1 MKKFVL
7 SMAVMIAASFCTSAV
22 AQQVKTKAKV
32 KAQPVGTVQQKTT
45 SNKTAARKKAVRPK
59 ASAAPQTTVQPKA
72 KPSQQKLSPTAQPS
86 ARVAQP
92 VSVQQK
98 EAAATTTRKATGK

>member
-22 AQQVKTKAKV
+22 AQEVKTKAKV

>member
-7 SMAVMIAASFCTSAV
+7 SMAVMIAASFCGSAV
-22 AQQVKTKAKV
+22 AQEVKTKAKV

-45 SNKTAARKKAVRPK
+45 SNRTTARKKAVRPK
-59 ASAAPQTTVQPKA
+59 ASVAPQTTVQPNA
-72 KPSQQKLSPTAQPS
+72 KPSQQKLSPTAQPR

>member
-7 SMAVMIAASFCTSAV
+7 SMAVMISALFCTSAV
-22 AQQVKTKAKV
+22 AQEVKTKAKV

-72 KPSQQKLSPTAQPS
+72 KPSQQKLSPTAQPR

>member
-22 AQQVKTKAKV
+22 AQEVKTKAKV

-72 KPSQQKLSPTAQPS
+72 KPSQQKLSPTAQPR

-92 VSVQQK
+92 VSVQKK

>member
-7 SMAVMIAASFCTSAV
+7 SMAVMIAASLCTSAV
-22 AQQVKTKAKV
+22 AQEVKTKAKV

-72 KPSQQKLSPTAQPS
+72 KPSQQKLSPTAQPR

>member
-22 AQQVKTKAKV
+22 AQEVKTKAKV

-59 ASAAPQTTVQPKA
+59 ASVAPQTTVQPKA
-72 KPSQQKLSPTAQPS
+72 KPSQQKLSPTAQPR